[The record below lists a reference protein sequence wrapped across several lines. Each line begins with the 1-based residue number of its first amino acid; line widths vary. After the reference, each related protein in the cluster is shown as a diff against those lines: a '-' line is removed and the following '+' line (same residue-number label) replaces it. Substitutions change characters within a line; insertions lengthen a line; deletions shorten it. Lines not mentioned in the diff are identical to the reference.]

1 MRPLLLLPLFLLAAC
16 GRDPVPEPAAP
27 GALLRSQT
35 VATVTRGQ
43 VLAYT
48 DGFSVE
54 DYAVH
59 DVLVRRLTYR
69 TELLGEPVD
78 VRALLLTPA
87 GVDSA
92 VLAAYCHGTH
102 IPLGLL
108 GVEQQSPSN
117 YDGSGS
123 DFLETRSI
131 GLPLASAGYAVL
143 LTDYVGYTIS
153 DHLEHPYV
161 HWPALFPSI
170 LHGLLAARELLAA
183 EGPAVDDRV
192 FLAGWSQGAGA
203 ALATHRFLERDHADA
218 FTVAGTSGLAGPY
231 HFSGFLNEVFER
243 QDERWDLLGLYSWAL
258 YSVNA
263 FSDLRRPTDQLWD
276 YPVPDQLAAATPPS
290 LVPEEVF
297 NAYFLERLID
307 GRDTAMAAR
316 IRGNDHHAGWR
327 PLAPVFLHHGMADDI
342 VPFFNSAHALEGLS
356 AEGGDVTLYAY
367 PDGDHLSELDRFVLG
382 TLADFNALR

>member
-1 MRPLLLLPLFLLAAC
+1 MRAYFLLPLFLLTAC
-16 GRDPVPEPAAP
+16 DRDPVPEPAEP
-27 GALLRSQT
+27 GALLQAET
-35 VATVTRGQ
+35 VGTVTRAQ
-43 VLAYT
+43 VLAHT
-48 DGFSVE
+48 ADIGVQ
-54 DYAVH
+54 DWAVH

-69 TELLGEPVD
+69 TTVSGAPVD
-78 VRALLLTPA
+78 VRGLLLTPA

-117 YDGSGS
+117 YDGGGSG
-123 DFLETRSI
+123 FVETRSI
-131 GLPLASAGYAVL
+131 GLPLASSGFAVF

-170 LHGLLAARELLAA
+170 LHGLYATRALLAA

-203 ALATHRFLERDHADA
+203 ALAAHRFLERDHADE
-218 FTVAGTSGLAGPY
+218 FTVAATSGLAGPY
-231 HFSGFLNEVFER
+231 HFSGFLNEVFQR
-243 QDERWDLLGLYSWAL
+243 KDERWNLLGLYSWAL

-276 YPVPDQLAAATPPS
+276 YPVVDQLAAATPPS
-290 LVPEEVF
+290 LVPDEVF

-327 PLAPVFLHHGMADDI
+327 PAAPVFLHHGLADDI
-342 VPFFNSAHALEGLS
+342 VPFFNSAHARDGLA

-367 PDGDHLSELDRFVLG
+367 PDGDHLSELDRYVLG